1 MITLPRQARDKRSE
15 NSKSSAAAADPQDDA
30 EEELLSCTHSEEC
43 RTPPRDRSYCYKG
56 RCVGG
61 GGVLFDPAI
70 FLGQN
75 GSSTYSELQTGVL
88 GGHLRVA
95 SVGAY
100 DNATQVKKMQSF
112 CAILQCKTHQFTK
125 TGSGQT

>member
-1 MITLPRQARDKRSE
+1 MQARDKHSE
-15 NSKSSAAAADPQDDA
+15 NSESSAIADPQDEA
-30 EEELLSCTHSEEC
+30 QEELLSCTHSEEC

-56 RCVGG
+56 QCVGG

-100 DNATQVKKMQSF
+100 DNATQVTNASF
-112 CAILQCKTHQFTK
+112 CTILY
-125 TGSGQT
+125 